1 MRFISSLI
9 IISIMIALIIIPVY
23 IVAFIDIAFIGRGD
37 ALRNIIYYIID
48 QDPNIAGEDKRFMA
62 EDLQIFGIQPLLIY
76 LTTFWG
82 IIFITWIIITEFLRI
97 DRPNKAFK
105 FMWIWF
111 LYLIVMLV
119 LSGSM
124 TYYFL
129 YSQRDVYKYV
139 GGPQITSILILTTIL
154 SLILF
159 YLTTLFITSRVNRP
173 TVPLATLLMR
183 T

>member
-1 MRFISSLI
+1 MRHIFSLI
-9 IISIMIALIIIPVY
+9 VISIFVGLIIVPAYLVS
-23 IVAFIDIAFIGRGD
+23 FFDIGFIGRGD
-37 ALRNIIYYIID
+37 AIQNIIFYILD
-48 QDPNIAGEDKRFMA
+48 QDPNMPGEERVWNA
-62 EDLQIFGIQPLLIY
+62 EDLQLLGIQPLLIY
-76 LTTFWG
+76 LTAFW
-82 IIFITWIIITEFLRI
+82 FILFIVWIIITEFLRI

-111 LYLIVMLV
+111 LFLIVMLV
-119 LSGSM
+119 LSGYM

-129 YSQRDVYKYV
+129 YSQKEVYQYV
-139 GGPQITSILILTTIL
+139 GGPQITSIIFLTIIL

-173 TVPLATLLMR
+173 TVPLATILMR